1 MSEILFVFVK
11 SYSISSVRL
20 QRIMKALFLGIFR
33 KRRSVLITRFDNL
46 EVGKRNYCFGKKS
59 GKSLELWIQK
69 FVRTLYNSS
78 FIRRSL
84 L

>member
-20 QRIMKALFLGIFR
+20 ERIMEALFLGIFR
-33 KRRSVLITRFDNL
+33 KRRNVLITRFDNL